1 MEEINILFT
10 GDFCPHNR
18 IEALSKQGNN
28 AAIFNDFIDV
38 FKGNDLNVTDVECPL
53 TESKNRIPKT
63 GPSQFA
69 ASHTVGILKYANIG
83 LAAMANN
90 HIMDCDAAGAF
101 DTINLCRQA
110 SIATVGIGS
119 NAAERRKPF
128 STTIKGKKIAI
139 INFAENE
146 FIAAPGGEVAAN
158 SLHLVNN
165 YYDITAAKKE
175 HDFVLLLLHGGNEF
189 YHLPSPRVKETYR
202 FFIDIGADAVISNH
216 THCFSGYEIYNS
228 KPIFY
233 SLGNF
238 IYDWPERV
246 NTDWN
251 IGFVVR
257 LKITN
262 TIDFDIIPLKQNNE
276 VPGIFHLG
284 ETEKKLFDEKLV
296 QLSSIIRDDT
306 KLAGAFNDYCT
317 SKKRLYEAFIEPYF
331 GTVIASL
338 RARGFFPKLM
348 NKRKRLLL
356 LNITRCEA
364 HRDVMLNLLSK
375 KQ

>member
-18 IEALSKQGNN
+18 IEQLSEQGNYK
-28 AAIFNDFIDV
+28 AIFNDFINV
-38 FKGNDLNVTDVECPL
+38 FWDNDLNITDVECPL
-53 TESKNRIPKT
+53 TTSKKRIPKT
-63 GPSQFA
+63 GPYQFA
-69 ASHTVGILKYANIG
+69 APHTIGILKFANIN

-90 HIMDCDAAGAF
+90 HIMDCDAEGAV
-101 DTINLCRQA
+101 DTISVCRQA
-110 SIATVGIGS
+110 GIATVGIGS
-119 NAAERRKPF
+119 SAAEKRKPF
-128 STTIKGKKIAI
+128 STIIKGKKIAI

-146 FIAAPGGEVAAN
+146 FIAAPGGEMAAN

-175 HDFVLLLLHGGNEF
+175 HDFVLLLVHGGNEF

-216 THCFSGYEIYNS
+216 THCFSGYEIYNG

-238 IYDWPERV
+238 IYDWPERI

-251 IGFVVR
+251 IGFVVKLR
-257 LKITN
+257 ISN
-262 TIDFDIIPLKQNNE
+262 TINFEIIPLKQNNE
-276 VPGIFHLG
+276 VPGVFHLN
-284 ETEKKLFDEKLV
+284 TPEKKLFDEKLL
-296 QLSSIIRDDT
+296 QLSNVISDDT
-306 KLAGAFNDYCT
+306 KLAEAFDAYCS
-317 SKKRLYEAFIEPYF
+317 SKKRLYEAFIEPNF
-331 GTVIASL
+331 GSTIASL

-348 NKRKRLLL
+348 KKRKRLLL
-356 LNITRCEA
+356 LNLARCEA
-364 HRDVMLNLLSK
+364 HRDVLLNLLSK
-375 KQ
+375 